1 MTNAV
6 IHQPDFMPW
15 MGYFSKLIYADK
27 FIVLD
32 NINYSA
38 RHYLDRT
45 QIINTQGNLMWIK
58 LPIGEP
64 IKKKVNEIYFS
75 DTKVVEKII
84 QNLHSSY
91 SKARF
96 FKDNITYI
104 ENILIGSF
112 ENSNLLSEIN
122 ISIVIKIMEILNL
135 KIPQIIRSS
144 HFQTI
149 NSATDR
155 IIMLCKENQCKKIIA
170 GSIIGIEIHN
180 VEKLQ
185 NNGIH
190 FLLQDFFNNHPI
202 YYQTRRTQLGF
213 AKGLSIIDC
222 IFNEGIEKT
231 KSLLIKEP
239 IQYKGNSNINS

>member
-135 KIPQIIRSS
+135 KIPQIKDKVIVELFVKYFDASW
-144 HFQTI
+144 
-149 NSATDR
+149 
-155 IIMLCKENQCKKIIA
+155 ENAI
-170 GSIIGIEIHN
+170 
-180 VEKLQ
+180 
-185 NNGIH
+185 
-190 FLLQDFFNNHPI
+190 P
-202 YYQTRRTQLGF
+202 
-213 AKGLSIIDC
+213 
-222 IFNEGIEKT
+222 
-231 KSLLIKEP
+231 IKEEYETAKP
-239 IQYKGNSNINS
+239 EVIAEIEQITSMY